1 MTKLLTGKVALITG
15 ASRGI
20 GRAIALELA
29 SKGAHVVVN
38 YARNEEAAKQ
48 TVDELSGNGIKAMPF
63 RANVG
68 DPKAV
73 KELVSA
79 ALKEFGGIDLL
90 VHNAA
95 MGAFK
100 PVHKLKMNQ
109 WDLSLDINAQALLTL
124 SQEVIPSMEKR
135 GGGTIIAL
143 SSLGAHRYIPDYGAI
158 GISKAAL
165 ETLVKYLAVELAPKN
180 IRVNC
185 VSGGLVDT
193 DAVKAFPRYAEF
205 KKEVVQRTPASRIGK
220 PEDLAQVVGFLASP
234 ESHWIYGQTIVAD
247 ALLHTDHSFQS
258 VRDGELDG
266 TPGGERFKV
275 LHQTLKEEHQT
286 VQALVVR
293 DLDVPGGCPS
303 VRWQ

>member
-1 MTKLLTGKVALITG
+1 MTKPLAGKVALITG

-48 TVDELSGNGIKAMPF
+48 TIDELSGNGIKTMSF
-63 RANVG
+63 QANVG

-73 KELVSA
+73 KELVA
-79 ALKEFGGIDLL
+79 ASLKEFGGIDLL

-100 PVHKLKMNQ
+100 PVHKLKLNQ

-135 GGGTIIAL
+135 GGGNIIAL
-143 SSLGAHRYIPDYGAI
+143 SSLGAHRFIPEYGAI

-205 KKEVVQRTPASRIGK
+205 KKEVVQRTPANRIGK
-220 PEDLAQVVGFLASP
+220 PEDLAQVVGFLACP

-247 ALLHTDHSFQS
+247 
-258 VRDGELDG
+258 
-266 TPGGERFKV
+266 GG
-275 LHQTLKEEHQT
+275 LSLI
-286 VQALVVR
+286 
-293 DLDVPGGCPS
+293 
-303 VRWQ
+303 